1 MNVSPCV
8 FHQSH
13 SVSGGGDGG
22 WGARSQRTEMLQ
34 ALWPQSCFPDTA
46 APPTTSSFQGAR
58 FQWEARR
65 SRIAVKRGIPL
76 GGREESLLSP
86 SAARA
91 LQSEETRVFKSPSSV
106 TCCPHASAPE
116 VGSHQTLLKQ
126 ACADQPGCL
135 CKTSW
140 SPRPVPVRDA
150 V

>member
-1 MNVSPCV
+1 MKVSPCV
-8 FHQSH
+8 LHQPH

-22 WGARSQRTEMLQ
+22 ARSPWTEMLQ
-34 ALWPQSCFPDTA
+34 VLWPHSCFPDTT
-46 APPTTSSFQGAR
+46 APPTMTSFQGAR

-65 SRIAVKRGIPL
+65 SCIAVKRGIPL

-86 SAARA
+86 NALCA
-91 LQSEETRVFKSPSSV
+91 LQFEETRVFKSPSSV
-106 TCCPHASAPE
+106 SCCPHASAPE

-135 CKTSW
+135 CKTLW